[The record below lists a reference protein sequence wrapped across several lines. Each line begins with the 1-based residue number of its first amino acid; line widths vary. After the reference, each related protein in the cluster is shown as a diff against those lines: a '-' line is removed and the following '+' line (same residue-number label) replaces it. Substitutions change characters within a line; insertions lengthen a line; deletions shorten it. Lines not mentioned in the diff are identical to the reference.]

1 MRPRMCTRCKK
12 NVAVIYVTKVE
23 NGVTTNEGLCL
34 KCAREFNIGPVQD
47 LMDRLNLTDE
57 DLDNISEEMVEAM
70 NGMEHL
76 IPHEPEDG
84 ENDGADE
91 GRTATFPFMNR
102 LFGGPNGP
110 GTGNAPRAGAGWRR
124 RCRCSPQRQRQK
136 NEIS

>member
-34 KCAREFNIGPVQD
+34 KCARELNIGPVQD

-70 NGMEHL
+70 NGMEHRHISL
-76 IPHEPEDG
+76 YEPHV
-84 ENDGADE
+84 
-91 GRTATFPFMNR
+91 R
-102 LFGGPNGP
+102 
-110 GTGNAPRAGAGWRR
+110 
-124 RCRCSPQRQRQK
+124 
-136 NEIS
+136 